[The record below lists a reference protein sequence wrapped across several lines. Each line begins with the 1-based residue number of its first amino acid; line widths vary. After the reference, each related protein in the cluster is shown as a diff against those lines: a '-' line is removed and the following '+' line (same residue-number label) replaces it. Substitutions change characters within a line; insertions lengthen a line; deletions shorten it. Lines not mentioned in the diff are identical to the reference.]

1 MQSPEYELV
10 QKGEHMNKNIKKFI
24 TFTAVAGTA
33 MYAFNKLIDYT
44 VNRRGLTLSENENY
58 YVWRNGAIYYEKKGT
73 GSPLL
78 LIHDLNPISSSY
90 EWSKVTDKLSQTH
103 TVYAIDLLGC
113 GKSDKPAIS
122 YVNYL
127 FVQLISDFI
136 THVIQQKTDLIVTGE
151 SFTFAVM
158 AARMNP
164 SLIGKITAINPT
176 DITYNVQSPSTCSEL
191 IKHIFELPV
200 IGTFIYNLVANTTTI
215 QQQFRNKYYY
225 DSTQISYTLPAIY
238 YETAHL
244 QGSNG
249 KYLYASILG
258 KYTNIN
264 IIHALK
270 LIDHPIHFIVTDS
283 ASDEVNDYVKYHNDL
298 TIDHIDK
305 AGYLPQL
312 EKPDKVLKLIR

>member
-1 MQSPEYELV
+1 
-10 QKGEHMNKNIKKFI
+10 MNRKIKKLI
-24 TFTAVAGTA
+24 TFATLTGTA
-33 MYAFNKLIDYT
+33 MYAFNKFIDYT
-44 VNRRGLTLSENENY
+44 VNRRGLTLTENENY
-58 YVWRNGAIYYEKKGT
+58 YVWRNGTIYYEKKGS
-73 GSPLL
+73 GAPLL

-90 EWSKVTDKLSQTH
+90 EWSKVINKLSKTH

-127 FVQLISDFI
+127 YVELVNDFI
-136 THVIQQKTDLIVTGE
+136 EHVIQQKTDLLVTGE

-158 AARMNP
+158 AARMNQ
-164 SLIGKITAINPT
+164 SQIGRITAINPT
-176 DITYNVQSPSTCSEL
+176 DITYNVQSPTECKKL
-191 IKHIFELPV
+191 IKRVLELPIV
-200 IGTFIYNLVANTTTI
+200 GTFIYNLIANKVTI
-215 QQQFRNKYYY
+215 QRQFRKKYYY
-225 DSTQISYTLPAIY
+225 DAEKISYTLPDIY

-249 KYLYASILG
+249 RYLYASMLG

-270 LIDHPIHFIVTDS
+270 LIDQPIHFIVTDA
-283 ASDEVNDYVKYHNDL
+283 ASEEIVDYMKYNDQL
-298 TIDHIDK
+298 TIDRIER

-312 EKPDKVLKLIR
+312 EKPERILKLI

>member
-1 MQSPEYELV
+1 
-10 QKGEHMNKNIKKFI
+10 MNKKMKKII
-24 TFTAVAGTA
+24 TFTVLAGGT
-33 MYAFNKLIDYT
+33 MYAFNKFIDYT
-44 VNRRGLTLSENENY
+44 ANYRGLTLDNDENY
-58 YVWRNGAIYYEKKGT
+58 YAWRNGTIFYQKKGT
-73 GSPLL
+73 RDPLL

-90 EWSKVTDKLSQTH
+90 EWSNIIDKLSETY

-113 GKSDKPAIS
+113 GKSDKPSSS

-127 FVQLISDFI
+127 YVQLVNDFI
-136 THVIQQKTDLIVTGE
+136 KDVIQKKTDLVVTGE
-151 SFTFAVM
+151 SFSFAVM

-164 SLIGKITAINPT
+164 EIIRKITAINPT
-176 DITYNVQSPSTCSEL
+176 DIIYNVQSPTECSKL
-191 IKHIFELPV
+191 IKHIFELPI
-200 IGTFIYNLVANTTTI
+200 IGTFIYNMIANTKTI
-215 QQQFRNKYYY
+215 NRQFTEKYYC
-225 DSTQISYTLPAIY
+225 DTTKIPINLPDTY

-270 LIDHPIHFIVTDS
+270 LVKNPIHFIITDA
-283 ASDEVNDYVKYHNDL
+283 ASKNIEEYLEYNQNI
-298 TIDHIDK
+298 TIDHISE

-312 EKPDKVLKLIR
+312 EKPEDVAKLI